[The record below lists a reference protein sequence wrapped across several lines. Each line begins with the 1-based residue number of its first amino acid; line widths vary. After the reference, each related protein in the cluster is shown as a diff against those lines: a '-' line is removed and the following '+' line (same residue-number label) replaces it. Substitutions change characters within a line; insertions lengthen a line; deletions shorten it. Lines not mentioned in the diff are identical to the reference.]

1 MPDTDDGAINVVL
14 RYLRAIERKVD
25 RLIDNNQDV
34 LARVPALEASLAL
47 VLDRMETRLDRIE
60 RRFHGPAD
68 LIRGKRRTD
77 VGATSVPVRVQP
89 L

>member
-1 MPDTDDGAINVVL
+1 MPNADGGAIDLVL

-34 LARVPALEASLAL
+34 KARVPALEASLAL

-60 RRFHGPAD
+60 RRLELKHGPAD
-68 LIRGKRRTD
+68 LRGKRK
-77 VGATSVPVRVQP
+77 
-89 L
+89 

>member
-60 RRFHGPAD
+60 RRFQ
-68 LIRGKRRTD
+68 LKQT
-77 VGATSVPVRVQP
+77 
-89 L
+89 